1 VKVLGS
7 KAVNSLKLTQL
18 SLINTDLESKFQ
30 TPRQISVPMS
40 IPIFM
45 QLRNQPIYKEYLE
58 LIRNLDSC
66 SMWRV
71 EVEKPKV

>member
-1 VKVLGS
+1 
-7 KAVNSLKLTQL
+7 
-18 SLINTDLESKFQ
+18 
-30 TPRQISVPMS
+30 MS

-45 QLRNQPIYKEYLE
+45 QLRNQQIYKEYLE

-71 EVEKPKV
+71 EVEKPKVLALLNKMYSVTDDDPMRPMIQEI

>member
-66 SMWRV
+66 SMWLV